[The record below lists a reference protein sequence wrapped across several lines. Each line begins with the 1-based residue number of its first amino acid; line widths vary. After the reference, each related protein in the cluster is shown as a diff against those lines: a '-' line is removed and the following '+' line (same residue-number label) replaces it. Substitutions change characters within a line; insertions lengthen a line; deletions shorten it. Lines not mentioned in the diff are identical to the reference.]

1 MDGIDSSDED
11 DPQSVLEPAKQDK
24 LDVHSTIQQDK
35 SVLEN
40 SNMDIKAE
48 KTDTVKVWYIVDT
61 VRSKK
66 IHRNFIFIG
75 II

>member
-1 MDGIDSSDED
+1 MITKIHLFNHFRAFFNDLMDGIDSSDED

-24 LDVHSTIQQDK
+24 LDVHSTVQQDK

-48 KTDTVKVWYIVDT
+48 KTDTVKV
-61 VRSKK
+61 
-66 IHRNFIFIG
+66 
-75 II
+75 